1 MRRIVARMVLRK
13 NGDGVEDH
21 IKDGIEEEEKTH
33 ISYFTSLYE
42 GADLLDSTLLPV
54 KVLA

>member
-21 IKDGIEEEEKTH
+21 IKDGKEEEEKTH